1 MREAVELGWA
11 ASYIHAE
18 GKSFPEFVHIDDV
31 QFINPV
37 EIGSIATFESFVT
50 YTEDNLSNV
59 VITVDTTKGDRR
71 DKVRTCEV
79 HITLAHTDTLR

>member
-37 EIGSIATFESFVT
+37 EIGSIATFEC
-50 YTEDNLSNV
+50 
-59 VITVDTTKGDRR
+59 K
-71 DKVRTCEV
+71 
-79 HITLAHTDTLR
+79 